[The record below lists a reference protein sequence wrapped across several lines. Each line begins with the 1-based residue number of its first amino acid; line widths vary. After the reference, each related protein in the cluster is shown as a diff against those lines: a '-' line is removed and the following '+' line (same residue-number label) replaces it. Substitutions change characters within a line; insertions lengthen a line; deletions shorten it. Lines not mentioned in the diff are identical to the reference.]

1 VPSLSPSG
9 SSAFDSAV
17 PTPGGLPA
25 SAAQGGGG
33 GGQGGPVA
41 LGEER
46 ASFTKGVSP
55 ALFILALVGAVI
67 AGVGLRKVQT
77 GGPAVASGCVNDRR
91 RA

>member
-1 VPSLSPSG
+1 
-9 SSAFDSAV
+9 
-17 PTPGGLPA
+17 
-25 SAAQGGGG
+25 
-33 GGQGGPVA
+33 VA